1 MGETNEHVETVKTVA
16 LFIFLVFI
24 GVLCWYYRKSLKKVA
39 YGVVDTLNDML
50 KYAEKVSGQIMTGDK
65 PSKYHHYVSVK
76 KK

>member
-24 GVLCWYYRKSLKKVA
+24 GVSCWYYRKSLKKVA
-39 YGVVDTLNDML
+39 YGVVDNIEDMI
-50 KYAEKVSGQIMTGDK
+50 KYAEKVSGQIISGEK
-65 PSKYHHYVSVK
+65 PEHHVHVK